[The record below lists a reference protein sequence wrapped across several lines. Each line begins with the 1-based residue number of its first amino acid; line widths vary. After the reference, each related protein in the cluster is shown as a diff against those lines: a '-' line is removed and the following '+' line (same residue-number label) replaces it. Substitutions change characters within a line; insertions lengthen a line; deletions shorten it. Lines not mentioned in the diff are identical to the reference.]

1 MNERLEKLRESMARH
16 HMDAYLILT
25 SDFHES
31 EYVGEYFKCREYLT
45 GFTGSAGTAVVTRE
59 EAGLWTDGRYIIQ
72 AKKQLEGS
80 GFTLRQTGQEGT
92 ASVEEYLKAAM
103 PEGGTL
109 GVDGRTL
116 SGRMGE
122 KLKELLE
129 LKHVKIA
136 YEQDLVGQIWEERP
150 PMSKKPV
157 WILDEKYAGRSAR
170 DKIDSLREEMEAAG
184 ADIHII
190 TSLDDI
196 AWLLNIR
203 GGDIACNPVVLSY
216 VIVTMREL
224 TLFVSQEVLSRKVIR
239 YLEALPVSIRPYDD
253 LYEVVK
259 SFRQKR
265 VLLDK
270 GRVSYT
276 VVRSLDRSNRIL
288 DRMNPVSQAKAV
300 KNPVE
305 VENERRAHIKD
316 GVAVTKFI
324 CWLKNQVGKIPM
336 TERSVSE
343 HLENLRREQEGYIGP
358 SFPTISAYGEHAA
371 MCHYLATPQSD
382 TAILA
387 RGMYLVDSGG
397 HYYEGTTDITRTIVL
412 GPVTDKEREHFTLVA
427 MSMLRLSHGKFP
439 YGCRGVSLDYAARQ
453 LFWSRGMN
461 YSHGT
466 GHGVGYLLNVHE
478 PPNGIRYEMDPE
490 RMDYGVLKE
499 GMVCSNEPGFYVEGG
514 YGIRTENLMVCK
526 KAEKNQYGQFMEF
539 ECLTFVPIDL
549 DGLDL
554 SVMEETDIQYLN
566 DYHRQVRE
574 RILPY
579 LTEEEATWLKEATRE
594 VSKK

>member
-103 PEGGTL
+103 PEGSTL

>member
-103 PEGGTL
+103 PEGSTL

-157 WILDEKYAGRSAR
+157 WILDEKHAGRSAR

-224 TLFVSQEVLSRKVIR
+224 TLFVSQEVLSRKV
-239 YLEALPVSIRPYDD
+239 SG
-253 LYEVVK
+253 
-259 SFRQKR
+259 S
-265 VLLDK
+265 
-270 GRVSYT
+270 
-276 VVRSLDRSNRIL
+276 
-288 DRMNPVSQAKAV
+288 
-300 KNPVE
+300 
-305 VENERRAHIKD
+305 
-316 GVAVTKFI
+316 
-324 CWLKNQVGKIPM
+324 GKP
-336 TERSVSE
+336 SVSGE
-343 HLENLRREQEGYIGP
+343 DDFFHLSRGLSAVVNLILLQVFMKTGNVRKEPGISDDVMVAFPEGVFLNFFSKGAV
-358 SFPTISAYGEHAA
+358 SFQHPA
-371 MCHYLATPQSD
+371 
-382 TAILA
+382 
-387 RGMYLVDSGG
+387 V
-397 HYYEGTTDITRTIVL
+397 
-412 GPVTDKEREHFTLVA
+412 F
-427 MSMLRLSHGKFP
+427 RLSH
-439 YGCRGVSLDYAARQ
+439 
-453 LFWSRGMN
+453 
-461 YSHGT
+461 
-466 GHGVGYLLNVHE
+466 
-478 PPNGIRYEMDPE
+478 
-490 RMDYGVLKE
+490 
-499 GMVCSNEPGFYVEGG
+499 PG
-514 YGIRTENLMVCK
+514 
-526 KAEKNQYGQFMEF
+526 APGQFQGGIIPF
-539 ECLTFVPIDL
+539 PADVQAGAALG
-549 DGLDL
+549 DGLQQRGF
-554 SVMEETDIQYLN
+554 SHALN
-566 DYHRQVRE
+566 SLYKYIFVCFF
-574 RILPY
+574 
-579 LTEEEATWLKEATRE
+579 
-594 VSKK
+594 